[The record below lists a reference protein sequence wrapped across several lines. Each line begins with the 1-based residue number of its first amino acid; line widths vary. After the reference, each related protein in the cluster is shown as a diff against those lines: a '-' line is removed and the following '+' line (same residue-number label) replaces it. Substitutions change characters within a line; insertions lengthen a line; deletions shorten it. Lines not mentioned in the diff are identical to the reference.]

1 MTMRKV
7 AAVVAA
13 VAMVGAVPVTGLA
26 QDANGIYGNVYG
38 CAVVAPTSAAW
49 TQIASSDMKD
59 TSTGAA
65 LTAGLFLS
73 SLSLVSRDAWGGNAS
88 FICLGPAISCPA
100 ATTNAPRLDAGT
112 AKSIEV
118 RGVLSGTAQSSI
130 TTLSLKGSAVGA
142 SNVEVCAHFRKVP

>member
-13 VAMVGAVPVTGLA
+13 VAMVGAVPVTGSA

-49 TQIASSDMKD
+49 TQIASADMKD

-73 SLSLVSRDAWGGNAS
+73 SLSLVSRDAWGGSAS
-88 FICLGPAISCPA
+88 FICLGPATSCPA

>member
-1 MTMRKV
+1 MNKRLPLALLLALV
-7 AAVVAA
+7 PAS
-13 VAMVGAVPVTGLA
+13 VGA

-59 TSTGAA
+59 TSTGTA

-88 FICLGPAISCPA
+88 YLCLGPAASCPSSTA
-100 ATTNAPRLDAGT
+100 NAPRLDAGT

-118 RGVLSGTAQSSI
+118 RGVLSGTAQTSI
-130 TTLSLKGSAVGA
+130 TTIALKGSAVGA
-142 SNVEVCAHFRKVP
+142 SNVEVCAHYRKVP